1 MQQYL
6 KWLTLYFPDLC
17 ISLCIYNARPPS
29 AHARLRTFKYVRC
42 ARVVFG
48 RVKIAELMFS
58 TMRATQAMKQG
69 ALDSVASV
77 IRSDATRSEV

>member
-1 MQQYL
+1 
-6 KWLTLYFPDLC
+6 
-17 ISLCIYNARPPS
+17 
-29 AHARLRTFKYVRC
+29 
-42 ARVVFG
+42 
-48 RVKIAELMFS
+48 VKIAELMFS